1 MSASMIQSKMVEY
14 QNEVKEKSPIT
25 KKYVYDQW
33 KSKMHLKRI
42 CYDVRVKSY
51 QRKIIDPI
59 KYCLTIVNQ
68 IHVVILSDSITDG

>member
-1 MSASMIQSKMVEY
+1 
-14 QNEVKEKSPIT
+14 
-25 KKYVYDQW
+25 
-33 KSKMHLKRI
+33 MHLTRV

-51 QRKIIDPI
+51 QPKIIDPI